1 MAVFNDITLGQYIP
15 GDSFLYL
22 LDPRT
27 KLISVVFLMTA
38 LLMSLDPFVLA
49 VFFILSI
56 VIVFY
61 SGLPFKLVFRNLK
74 PFIWLFGLTLF
85 IHMFWTTGEP
95 LLILPGLKA
104 TITWEGIQLGIIYM
118 LRLGLLI
125 LFATLLILSTSP
137 IELTDALDKLLLP
150 LKRFKLPVHEI
161 VLMLTLSLRF
171 IPTLLQEAQRIRNA
185 QISRGASF
193 EGSLKKK
200 VQSVIPII
208 LPLFISAFRRA
219 DELALAMDARCYS
232 GGEGR
237 TCYQRLFFTGKDY
250 GVLIFSFSIMITS
263 IVL

>member
-1 MAVFNDITLGQYIP
+1 MAAINDITLGQYIP
-15 GDSFLYL
+15 GDSFIYQ

-27 KLISVVFLMTA
+27 KLIAAILFMTS
-38 LLMSLDPFVLA
+38 LLVSLDPVVLMIFL
-49 VFFILSI
+49 VLSI
-56 VIVFY
+56 LIVKY
-61 SGLPFKLVFRNLK
+61 SGLPVKLVFRNLR
-74 PFIWLFGLTLF
+74 PFLWLFGLTLF
-85 IHMFWTTGEP
+85 IHMVWTTGQPVVE
-95 LLILPGLKA
+95 LPGLV
-104 TITWEGIQLGIIYM
+104 TVTREGIQLGLIYA

-125 LFATLLILSTSP
+125 LFAAVLTLSTSP
-137 IELTDALDKLLLP
+137 IELTDALDVMMSP
-150 LKRFKLPVHEI
+150 LKRLKLPVHEI

-200 VQSVIPII
+200 VQSIIPII

-237 TCYQRLFFTGKDY
+237 TCYQRLEFAGKDY
-250 GVLIFSFSIMITS
+250 AVLLISFLIMILS